1 VAFSAGVNGPSSAA
15 LQVFTKATGSP
26 RLILVSGPAAPLLSI
41 AAGGVVNA
49 ASYVAQVAPGSIAAV
64 FGNFLTGSP
73 VGLSIQLGGTIGAP
87 LSFATATQ
95 ANIQIPWELTGQSQ
109 TTITAMLNGQS
120 SFAQTVTLAPYAPGI
135 FTTNGHGTGQ
145 GAIVDA
151 NYRLIDA
158 ANPATA
164 GSVLQIFCSGLGP
177 VTNQPATGD
186 AAASSPLS
194 ETITLPTVAVGLQP
208 ASVLFAGLAPGFI
221 GLYQVNAVVM
231 PGSPEGSV
239 IPVFLSIGGVNA
251 NVVTIGVQ

>member
-1 VAFSAGVNGPSSAA
+1 
-15 LQVFTKATGSP
+15 
-26 RLILVSGPAAPLLSI
+26 
-41 AAGGVVNA
+41 
-49 ASYVAQVAPGSIAAV
+49 
-64 FGNFLTGSP
+64 
-73 VGLSIQLGGTIGAP
+73 
-87 LSFATATQ
+87 
-95 ANIQIPWELTGQSQ
+95 
-109 TTITAMLNGQS
+109 MLNGQS

-135 FTTNGHGTGQ
+135 FTTNGQGTGQ

-164 GSVLQIFCSGLGP
+164 GSVLQIFCTGPGP

-251 NVVTIGVQ
+251 TLSR